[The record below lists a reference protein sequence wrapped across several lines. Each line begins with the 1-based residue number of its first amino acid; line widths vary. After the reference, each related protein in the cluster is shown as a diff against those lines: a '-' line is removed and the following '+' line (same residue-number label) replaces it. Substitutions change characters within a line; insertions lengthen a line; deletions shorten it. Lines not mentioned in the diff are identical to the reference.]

1 MQLARFPPQVEYS
14 SNHGASQ
21 ELAGAFPVAAGR
33 LLPGGTHDGF
43 GRHIDPGGPELP
55 LGRLIESISGTQER
69 RNGLVDL
76 ATFAH
81 DYALSHNAT
90 TALVGVTSSSNA
102 STAQYRAFVVL
113 ANNQGVW
120 SQVSNWYHL
129 PSSTVMSSNTAN
141 TFLAYQ
147 NGGGYGGNYPQT
159 FIVPSTS
166 ASALTLRGAAVNN
179 SDNTGFAYLI
189 FFPDGHIDTTGSS
202 AINMRLVNAQ
212 NQATGSPADYYD
224 LIFNPMTGTVKI
236 SQP

>member
-1 MQLARFPPQVEYS
+1 MGLLKNWRAHS
-14 SNHGASQ
+14 
-21 ELAGAFPVAAGR
+21 R
-33 LLPGGTHDGF
+33 LLQSGF
-43 GRHIDPGGPELP
+43 SLAELMTV
-55 LGRLIESISGTQER
+55 LAVISILAALSFPSVASFNQSAALKSAG
-69 RNGLVDL
+69 NGLVDL

-102 STAQYRAFVVL
+102 SSAQYRAFVVL

-120 SQVSNWYHL
+120 SQVSNWYRL
-129 PSSTVMSSNTAN
+129 PQSTVMSSSNAN
-141 TFLAYQ
+141 TFLSYQ
-147 NGGGYGGNYPQT
+147 NGGGYSGNYPQT
-159 FIVPSTS
+159 FLVPSTS
-166 ASALTLRGAAVNN
+166 ASALTFRGTPVNN

-202 AINMRLVNAQ
+202 AINMRLVNSQ